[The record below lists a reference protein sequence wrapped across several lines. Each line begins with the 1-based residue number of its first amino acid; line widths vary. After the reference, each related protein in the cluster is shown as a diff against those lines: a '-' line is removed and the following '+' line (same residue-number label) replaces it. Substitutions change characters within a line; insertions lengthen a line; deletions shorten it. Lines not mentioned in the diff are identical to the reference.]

1 VVSPPAVDRE
11 ALSMLAGLLDNVT
24 PMAIGIAAE
33 LGVADHLRDG
43 ARTLD
48 ALATATG
55 VDRDPLFRVLRLL
68 SSRGVFGQLDGDRF
82 ELTPASQ
89 FLRSDHPLS
98 LRDAL
103 TPLPEFV
110 QAWSC
115 AVDAVHT
122 GRTGWELAL
131 GAPIFSYL
139 ADHPETAERFN
150 QVMVGRTRLLL
161 TSVLG
166 AYDWAGIHT
175 LVDVGGGNGQV
186 LAALLPGH
194 PTMRGVLFDLPA
206 GLSGAE
212 EVLSKAGVA
221 DRCELVGG
229 DFFEAVPGGADAYLL
244 ANVLHDWD
252 DESATRILRSC
263 RRAMLDEARLLLIDY
278 LVPAGPEPH
287 PAKAM
292 DLTMLMYTGGR
303 ERTETELGDV
313 LQQAGLTLTAAHSPP
328 QSLSIVEARPTASP
342 ALHR

>member
-1 VVSPPAVDRE
+1 MVSPPAIDRE
-11 ALSMLAGLLDNVT
+11 ALSLLAGLLDNVT

-43 ARTLD
+43 PGTVD

-68 SSRGVFGQLDGDRF
+68 ASRGAFRELDGDRF
-82 ELTPASQ
+82 ELTPAAQ

-103 TPLPEFV
+103 TPLPEFI
-110 QAWSC
+110 QAWSR

-131 GAPIFSYL
+131 GAPIFPYL

-150 QVMVGRTRLLL
+150 RVMIGRTRLLL
-161 TSVLG
+161 TPVLD
-166 AYDWAGIHT
+166 AYDWSRIHT

-186 LAALLPGH
+186 LAALLPRH

-212 EVLSKAGVA
+212 EVLRGAGVA
-221 DRCELVGG
+221 DRCDVVGG
-229 DFFEAVPGGADAYLL
+229 DFFRAVPGGADAYLL

-252 DESATRILRSC
+252 DQTAARILRSC
-263 RRAMLDEARLLLIDY
+263 RQAMPEEARLLLLDY
-278 LVPAGPEPH
+278 LVPPGPERH

-303 ERTETELGDV
+303 ERTETELEDL
-313 LQQAGLTLTAAHSPP
+313 LQDAGLTLTATYSPP
-328 QSLSIVEARPTASP
+328 QSLSIVEARPTA
-342 ALHR
+342 AQA